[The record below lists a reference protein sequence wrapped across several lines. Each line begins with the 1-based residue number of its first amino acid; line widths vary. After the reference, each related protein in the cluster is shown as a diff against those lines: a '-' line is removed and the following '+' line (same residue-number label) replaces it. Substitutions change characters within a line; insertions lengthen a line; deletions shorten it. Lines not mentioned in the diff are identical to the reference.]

1 MQRPHLWS
9 NSHCI
14 LSRNPLGKSISHLL
28 TSSKF
33 LLIKQ
38 QGTFEGL
45 GKTKKKTPSLNR
57 ECWFHFYVFS
67 DIYNKNNIYLS
78 FKCHLFRKRSK
89 KNWVPLCTLDTAEF
103 SVFYNQSVATRIL
116 FFIVKYKRSLYISAR
131 MRTPKRFSLPS
142 TKTQVKYH
150 NHASH

>member
-45 GKTKKKTPSLNR
+45 GKTKKKHQVLIGNADSISMYSQIYIIKTIFIFLSNAICLEREAKRIEYLCAPWIQPSFLYFTTSLWPQ
-57 ECWFHFYVFS
+57 EFFFLLLSIKDHCT
-67 DIYNKNNIYLS
+67 YLQ
-78 FKCHLFRKRSK
+78 
-89 KNWVPLCTLDTAEF
+89 E
-103 SVFYNQSVATRIL
+103 
-116 FFIVKYKRSLYISAR
+116 
-131 MRTPKRFSLPS
+131 
-142 TKTQVKYH
+142 
-150 NHASH
+150 